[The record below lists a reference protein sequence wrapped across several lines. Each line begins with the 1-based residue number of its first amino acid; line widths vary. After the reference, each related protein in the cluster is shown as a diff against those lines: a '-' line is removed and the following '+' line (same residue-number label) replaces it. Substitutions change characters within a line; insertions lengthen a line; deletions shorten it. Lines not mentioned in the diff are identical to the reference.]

1 MIRPHRLTDGLVVVA
16 VVILVRKEVAMTA
29 ANRGGSRGLGVQTPK
44 CLVSIHNF
52 FRVDLISKA
61 NRRSRRIPMYKRCGL
76 QPADPFR
83 LVIPGWRYWDLWP
96 TATILSDVCRINW
109 LNWIKK
115 KHVYFNTCLRSR
127 SWTRVIWSFIVGC
140 TVAITPATTQI
151 FIVRIGNRSNIKTV
165 LIVPK
170 EHGF

>member
-29 ANRGGSRGLGVQTPK
+29 ANRGGSRGLGYRPPNVWSASTIFSELIWSARQTDAHAAYP
-44 CLVSIHNF
+44 
-52 FRVDLISKA
+52 
-61 NRRSRRIPMYKRCGL
+61 YKRCGL

-83 LVIPGWRYWDLWP
+83 LVIPDWRYWDLWP

-115 KHVYFNTCLRSR
+115 KNIRTLIPVWGVAVERVWSGRLLSDELLPSRLLQLRYLLYEL
-127 SWTRVIWSFIVGC
+127 
-140 TVAITPATTQI
+140 ATGQI
-151 FIVRIGNRSNIKTV
+151 LRLF
-165 LIVPK
+165 
-170 EHGF
+170 